1 MNQEELKEYMNDLY
15 FEVKDTIKDRD
26 LMYKK
31 CREIISDNEKL
42 ENLICD
48 LFDEILTMSSNY
60 NIDIH
65 DGDTN
70 YNYYRKVFNEIQKQK
85 EEIINE

>member
-1 MNQEELKEYMNDLY
+1 MKTKTIDNIITN
-15 FEVKDTIKDRD
+15 VKKRYLT
-26 LMYKK
+26 Y
-31 CREIISDNEKL
+31 NEKL

-48 LFDEILTMSSNY
+48 LFDEFITMSNNY

-65 DGDTN
+65 DGDSN

-85 EEIINE
+85 EEILK